1 MGYGDFHL
9 DGCFCDPS
17 KKFTFIHIFKNA
29 SISIRDSLDMRKNY
43 YSWDTAKHFKD
54 SETICVIR
62 NPIERFISAYQYL
75 LRLDDGDFPN
85 RHPTEITQASD
96 FYRER
101 NNPIESFLLFIN
113 FIENEGFYDAVTV
126 PQTTFLRER
135 ALLIDDIDNVFIQEN
150 LTNEYDIF
158 KNKYDIKARLPKNNA
173 GNGETTK
180 LLIDLI
186 NSDENLKERISKLY
200 KSDMELYRKLT
211 QDKK

>member
-1 MGYGDFHL
+1 MLFR
-9 DGCFCDPS
+9 S
-17 KKFTFIHIFKNA
+17 
-29 SISIRDSLDMRKNY
+29 
-43 YSWDTAKHFKD
+43 
-54 SETICVIR
+54 
-62 NPIERFISAYQYL
+62 
-75 LRLDDGDFPN
+75 LDDGDFPN